1 MLGLRMTGVDKRA
14 NHEVERGKAPMQSG
28 GRKAQW
34 STPKLIRPSLD
45 LTEAAKAFPSV
56 TEFSGTSGHAS

>member
-1 MLGLRMTGVDKRA
+1 MTGIDERE
-14 NHEVERGKAPMQSG
+14 NHEAERGKAPVKQSG

-45 LTEAAKAFPSV
+45 LTEAGKAFPSV
-56 TEFSGTSGHAS
+56 TEFGPTSGHAS